1 MDISR
6 ETTSLHVRPNPVFH
20 SVRTTFPCM
29 YLTTYLLYY
38 YNFWLGFHL
47 CKVYKVDAL
56 YDGVFFSLLH
66 TYRVR
71 NWNVKCHVKPNYSL
85 ISDLIVNKIQVDI
98 LPNLLDNIIQEI
110 FGPASIWPQ
119 QRL

>member
-1 MDISR
+1 MVQGGLSSKNINES
-6 ETTSLHVRPNPVFH
+6 
-20 SVRTTFPCM
+20 
-29 YLTTYLLYY
+29 
-38 YNFWLGFHL
+38 GFQFADYVVSIRH
-47 CKVYKVDAL
+47 
-56 YDGVFFSLLH
+56 
-66 TYRVR
+66 YRVR

-98 LPNLLDNIIQEI
+98 LPTLLDNIIQEI

>member
-1 MDISR
+1 
-6 ETTSLHVRPNPVFH
+6 
-20 SVRTTFPCM
+20 M
-29 YLTTYLLYY
+29 YVLV
-38 YNFWLGFHL
+38 NELGIFL
-47 CKVYKVDAL
+47 KIAQFKVYGIGRKKKLQQIIAKIVICQKKSNC
-56 YDGVFFSLLH
+56 VM
-66 TYRVR
+66 YRVR

-98 LPNLLDNIIQEI
+98 LPTLLDNIIQEI

>member
-66 TYRVR
+66 TD
-71 NWNVKCHVKPNYSL
+71 NYDYYL
-85 ISDLIVNKIQVDI
+85 VVFLFLPKFEWVSDYVVLKNKRQI
-98 LPNLLDNIIQEI
+98 
-110 FGPASIWPQ
+110 
-119 QRL
+119 